1 MLAFVKTKS
10 RHLVSDI
17 IILINFANQFS
28 RSDGTKNQKMTLS
41 QSSEQKLTSIALCK
55 ISRLPDILVNFFIR
69 FGKIFPQRIV
79 WGAKIREKLLKF
91 KVYKS
96 VVIQDTIE
104 EKEMAS
110 RSNPF
115 GSKTC
120 FNQSLKLN

>member
-17 IILINFANQFS
+17 IILIHFANQLNETIP
-28 RSDGTKNQKMTLS
+28 RI
-41 QSSEQKLTSIALCK
+41 SSEQKLTSIALCK

-91 KVYKS
+91 IVYKS

-110 RSNPF
+110 RFNPF
-115 GSKTC
+115 GSK
-120 FNQSLKLN
+120 SLKLN

>member
-1 MLAFVKTKS
+1 MLAFAKTKS
-10 RHLVSDI
+10 RQLVSDI
-17 IILINFANQFS
+17 IILINFANQSS
-28 RSDGTKNQKMTLS
+28 RSENIITDTIPRI
-41 QSSEQKLTSIALCK
+41 SSEQKLTSIALCK

-91 KVYKS
+91 IVYIS
-96 VVIQDTIE
+96 VVIQDKNE
-104 EKEMAS
+104 EKEKAS
-110 RSNPF
+110 SFNPF